1 MNITDIRQEYFKT
14 NESLREVEKIR
25 QDILKRGITNIPEHQ
40 LADAVLTLSMYM
52 VNIGQLFVDLA
63 CEADDDEE
71 VYKTELND
79 EFLRLKAEADKK
91 GEKLSDTNASNLALA
106 NCKEEKQ
113 KSLDSR
119 AAYNFVMRYYK
130 DIERIISTAQSKM
143 RVGSSEMIRSNA
155 S

>member
-1 MNITDIRQEYFKT
+1 MNITEIRQDYFKT

-25 QDILKRGITNIPEHQ
+25 QDILKRGIMNVPEHQ

-63 CEADDDEE
+63 CSSDDDEE
-71 VYKTELND
+71 NYKYELNE
-79 EFLRLKAEADKK
+79 EFIRLKKEAEEK
-91 GEKLSDTNASNLALA
+91 GEKLSDTNAENQAISKCAPL
-106 NCKEEKQ
+106 KESCRE
-113 KSLDSR
+113 SRDS
-119 AAYNFVMRYYK
+119 YNFVMRYYK

-143 RVGSSEMIRSNA
+143 RVGSSEMIRSN